1 MSDALRD
8 QLLKAGLA
16 DEKTVRKVDREARKG
31 RNRRKKGERTEVET
45 RTAAARAE
53 AEANRQARKE
63 RDRQLNRERQA
74 QQTAKATR
82 AQVDD
87 LLKQHA
93 LSMRDGD
100 RAFNFTEDSRIKR
113 VHVTREQQMGLSAGR
128 LAIVRHRD
136 RYHLLPIGAAEM
148 VRQRAPET
156 FLYVPEASA
165 SESDEALYADFP
177 IPDDLDW

>member
-1 MSDALRD
+1 MRD

-16 DEKTVRKVDREARKG
+16 DEKTVKKVDREARKG

-53 AEANRQARKE
+53 AEAKRQARKE
-63 RDRQLNRERQA
+63 RDRQLNRERNA
-74 QQTAKATR
+74 QQAATASR

-100 RAFNFTEDSRIKR
+100 RAFHFTEDGKVRR

-148 VRQRAPET
+148 VRQRAPEA
-156 FLYVPEASA
+156 FLYVPQSSA
-165 SESDEALYADFP
+165 SEADDPFYADFP